1 MLASSIDKRLLCLG
15 RLELYKAAAKVKDKN
30 VKRPVQTE
38 EKSLKERL
46 RLSSWTLGSVLENGW
61 TTAMPTGIISAD
73 ALDRASR
80 LVSLS
85 TR

>member
-1 MLASSIDKRLLCLG
+1 ML
-15 RLELYKAAAKVKDKN
+15 
-30 VKRPVQTE
+30 
-38 EKSLKERL
+38 
-46 RLSSWTLGSVLENGW
+46 LSSWTLGSVLENGW

-85 TR
+85 TSRLLARRGTLWGAIAAHASYNTLASLVNMLSPRM